1 MKGHSQIKSIQ
12 IKNLG
17 VIESTNLNFSDGL
30 TVLTGET
37 GAGKTM
43 VLTAL
48 SLILGSKADGKLVR
62 NGSER
67 MLVAAEFVVDKYISN
82 KVEELGGSTED
93 GILLITRTVSADGKS
108 KATIGGIPTTASTL
122 SELGEELVEIHA
134 QSSSLRLNK
143 ETVQRELIDRYAHNE
158 DLLRTYQ
165 NQLTSYQKCLSRLSE
180 LRKDFANRDSE
191 ISKLS
196 EIASLVKKFELKEN
210 IYEEIEN
217 EIGRLEAVEDLNKGV
232 STALSLLENEELSA
246 LGALQSA
253 IKALGSAA
261 NLDRE
266 LGLIHSQ
273 MADEVRG
280 ISAAVAELKN
290 YQLNLNADPARFDF
304 LQSRKSEL
312 VALAKK
318 FGNNENRNES
328 INYLISEA
336 KNAHIKIE
344 DLKGGEDRI
353 LQLERETGL
362 ELAKTHKA
370 ALALSE
376 SRLKAAKDISKEIT
390 EELIELALP
399 KAVIDIEVTFPREQ
413 HEKNFALHGIDSV
426 EINFASHHS
435 AKISPL
441 SKSASGGEL
450 SRVMLALEV
459 VLSKGS
465 KVGTYIFD
473 EVDAG
478 VGGKAAIEVGRKL
491 SRVAKSSQVLV
502 VTHLPQVAVW
512 ANNHIVVEK
521 SDEGDFTESSVFEVK
536 DERRKVEIARLLSGQ
551 EGSESAREH
560 AGELLELVGNEALR

>member
-48 SLILGSKADGKLVR
+48 SLILGGKADGKLVR

-67 MLVAAEFVVDKYISN
+67 MLVAAEFVVDEYISD

-93 GILLITRTVSADGKS
+93 GVLLITRTVSADGKS

-143 ETVQRELIDRYAHNE
+143 ESVQRELIDRYANNQA
-158 DLLRTYQ
+158 LLQDYQ
-165 NQLTSYQKCLSRLSE
+165 TRLNNYQKCLSRLSD

-210 IYEEIEN
+210 IYEDIDN
-217 EIGRLEAVEDLNKGV
+217 EIGRLEEVEDLNKGV
-232 STALSLLENEELSA
+232 STALSLLENEELNA

-280 ISAAVAELKN
+280 ITAAVSELKN
-290 YQLNLNADPARFDF
+290 YQINLNADPARFDY

-318 FGNNENRNES
+318 FGNSDNRNES
-328 INYLISEA
+328 INYLLSEA
-336 KNAHIKIE
+336 KNAHVKIE

-353 LQLERETGL
+353 LQLEKETSL
-362 ELAKTHKA
+362 EFANTHKA

-376 SRLKAAKDISKEIT
+376 SRLKAAKEISKEIT

-399 KAVIDIEVTFPREQ
+399 NAVIDIEVSIPREQ
-413 HEKNFALHGIDSV
+413 NEKNFALHGIDRV
-426 EINFASHHS
+426 EINFASHRS
-435 AKISPL
+435 AKLSPL

-491 SRVAKSSQVLV
+491 AKVAKSSQVLV

-521 SDEGDFTESSVFEVK
+521 SDAGDFTESSVFEVK
-536 DERRKVEIARLLSGQ
+536 GDRRKVEIARLLSGQ

-560 AGELLELVGNEALR
+560 AGELLELVGDEALR

>member
-17 VIESTNLNFSDGL
+17 VIESTNLNFADGL

-48 SLILGSKADGKLVR
+48 SLILGGKADGKLVR

-67 MLVAAEFVVDKYISN
+67 MLVAAEFVVDQYISD

-93 GILLITRTVSADGKS
+93 GVLLITRTVSADGKS

-143 ETVQRELIDRYAHNE
+143 ESVQRELIDRYADNQS
-158 DLLRTYQ
+158 LLQDYQ
-165 NQLTSYQKCLSRLSE
+165 NHFATYQKCLSRLSD

-210 IYEEIEN
+210 IYEDIDN

-232 STALSLLENEELSA
+232 SIALSLLENEELNA

-280 ISAAVAELKN
+280 ITAAVSELKN
-290 YQLNLNADPARFDF
+290 YQVNLNADPARFDY

-318 FGNNENRNES
+318 FGNSDNRNES
-328 INYLISEA
+328 INYLLSEA
-336 KNAHIKIE
+336 KNAHVKIE

-353 LQLERETGL
+353 LQLEKETSV
-362 ELAKTHKA
+362 EFANTHKA

-399 KAVIDIEVTFPREQ
+399 NAVIDIEVSIPREQ
-413 HEKNFALHGIDSV
+413 NEKNFALHGIDRV
-426 EINFASHHS
+426 EINFASHQS
-435 AKISPL
+435 AKLSPL

-478 VGGKAAIEVGRKL
+478 VGGKAAIEVGKRLHKL
-491 SRVAKSSQVLV
+491 AETAQVIV
-502 VTHLPQVAVW
+502 VTHLPQVAAW
-512 ANNHIVVEK
+512 ADTHFVVSKSSDGTIVASGVSLLDEK
-521 SDEGDFTESSVFEVK
+521 SRVE
-536 DERRKVEIARLLSGQ
+536 EIARMLAGL
-551 EGSESAREH
+551 EESESAREH
-560 AGELLELVGNEALR
+560 AAELLALRG

>member
-48 SLILGSKADGKLVR
+48 SLILGGKADGKLVR

-67 MLVAAEFVVDKYISN
+67 MLVAAEFVVDEYISE

-93 GILLITRTVSADGKS
+93 GVLLITRTVSADGKS

-143 ETVQRELIDRYAHNE
+143 ESVQRDLIDRYANNQA
-158 DLLRTYQ
+158 LLQDYQ
-165 NQLTSYQKCLSRLSE
+165 SRLTTYQKCLSRLSD

-210 IYEEIEN
+210 IYEDIDN

-232 STALSLLENEELSA
+232 STALSLLENEELNA

-280 ISAAVAELKN
+280 ITAAVSELKN
-290 YQLNLNADPARFDF
+290 YQVNLNADPARFDY

-318 FGNNENRNES
+318 FGNSDNRNES
-328 INYLISEA
+328 INYLLSEA
-336 KNAHIKIE
+336 KNAHVKIE

-353 LQLERETGL
+353 LQLEKETSV
-362 ELAKTHKA
+362 EFANTHKA

-399 KAVIDIEVTFPREQ
+399 NAVIDIEVSIPREQ
-413 HEKNFALHGIDSV
+413 SEKNFALHGIDRV
-426 EINFASHHS
+426 EMNFASHRS
-435 AKISPL
+435 AKLSPL

-491 SRVAKSSQVLV
+491 AKVAKSSQVLV

-521 SDEGDFTESSVFEVK
+521 SDAGDFTESSVFEVK
-536 DERRKVEIARLLSGQ
+536 DDRRKVEIARLLSGQ

-560 AGELLELVGNEALR
+560 AGELLELVSNEALR

>member
-108 KATIGGIPTTASTL
+108 KATIGGVPTTASTL

-253 IKALGSAA
+253 IKALGNAA

-353 LQLERETGL
+353 LQLERETSL

>member
-67 MLVAAEFVVDKYISN
+67 MLVAAEFVVDQYISD

-143 ETVQRELIDRYAHNE
+143 ESVQRELIDRYADNQS
-158 DLLRTYQ
+158 LLQDYQ
-165 NQLTSYQKCLSRLSE
+165 NHFATYQKCLSRLSD

-210 IYEEIEN
+210 IYEDIDN

-232 STALSLLENEELSA
+232 STALSLLENEELNA

-280 ISAAVAELKN
+280 ITAAVSELKN
-290 YQLNLNADPARFDF
+290 YQINLNADPARFDY

-318 FGNNENRNES
+318 FGNSDNRNES
-328 INYLISEA
+328 INYLLSEA
-336 KNAHIKIE
+336 KNAHVKIE

-353 LQLERETGL
+353 LQLEKETSL
-362 ELAKTHKA
+362 EFANTHKA

-376 SRLKAAKDISKEIT
+376 SRLKAAKEISKEIT

-399 KAVIDIEVTFPREQ
+399 NAVIDIEVSIPREQ
-413 HEKNFALHGIDSV
+413 NEKNFALHGIDRV
-426 EINFASHHS
+426 EINFASHRS
-435 AKISPL
+435 AKLSPL

-491 SRVAKSSQVLV
+491 AKVAKSSQVLV

-521 SDEGDFTESSVFEVK
+521 SDAGDFTESSVFEVK
-536 DERRKVEIARLLSGQ
+536 DDRRKVEIARLLSGQ

>member
-17 VIESTNLNFSDGL
+17 VIESTNLNFADGL

-48 SLILGSKADGKLVR
+48 SLILGGKADGKLVR

-67 MLVAAEFVVDKYISN
+67 MLVAAEFFVDDYISD

-93 GILLITRTVSADGKS
+93 GVLLITRTVSSDGKS

-143 ETVQRELIDRYAHNE
+143 ESVQRELIDRYADNQS
-158 DLLRTYQ
+158 LLQDYQ
-165 NQLTSYQKCLSRLSE
+165 NQLTTYQKCLSRLSD

-196 EIASLVKKFELKEN
+196 EIASLVKRFELKEN
-210 IYEEIEN
+210 IYEDIDN

-232 STALSLLENEELSA
+232 STAVSLLEDEELNA

-253 IKALGSAA
+253 IKALGSVA

-280 ISAAVAELKN
+280 IAAAVSELKN
-290 YQLNLNADPARFDF
+290 YQINLNADPTRFDY

-318 FGNNENRNES
+318 FGNSDNRNDS
-328 INYLISEA
+328 INYLLSEA

-353 LQLERETGL
+353 LQLEKETSL
-362 ELAKTHKA
+362 ELAKAHKA
-370 ALALSE
+370 ALALGE
-376 SRLKAAKDISKEIT
+376 SRLKAAKEISKEIT

-399 KAVIDIEVTFPREQ
+399 SAIIDIDVSFSREQ
-413 HEKNFALHGIDSV
+413 NEKNFGLHGIDRV
-426 EINFASHHS
+426 EINFASHRS
-435 AKISPL
+435 AKLSPL

-491 SRVAKSSQVLV
+491 AKVAKGSQVLV

-521 SDEGDFTESSVFEVK
+521 SDAGDFTESSVFEVK
-536 DERRKVEIARLLSGQ
+536 DDRRKVEIARLLSGQ

-560 AGELLELVGNEALR
+560 AGELLELVGDEALR

>member
-48 SLILGSKADGKLVR
+48 SLILGGKADGKLVR

-67 MLVAAEFVVDKYISN
+67 MLVAAEFVVDQYISD

-93 GILLITRTVSADGKS
+93 GVLLITRTVSADGKS

-143 ETVQRELIDRYAHNE
+143 ESVQRELIDRYADNQS
-158 DLLRTYQ
+158 LLQDYQ
-165 NQLTSYQKCLSRLSE
+165 NHFATYQKCLSRLSD

-210 IYEEIEN
+210 IYEDIDN

-232 STALSLLENEELSA
+232 SIALSLLENEELNA

-280 ISAAVAELKN
+280 IAAAVSELKN
-290 YQLNLNADPARFDF
+290 YQINLNADPARFDY

-318 FGNNENRNES
+318 FGNSDNRNES
-328 INYLISEA
+328 INYLLSEA
-336 KNAHIKIE
+336 KNAHVKIE

-353 LQLERETGL
+353 LQLEKETSL
-362 ELAKTHKA
+362 EFANTHKA

-376 SRLKAAKDISKEIT
+376 SRLKAAKEISKEIT

-399 KAVIDIEVTFPREQ
+399 NAVIDIEVSIPREQ
-413 HEKNFALHGIDSV
+413 NEKNFALHGIDRV
-426 EINFASHHS
+426 EINFASHRS
-435 AKISPL
+435 AKLSPL

-491 SRVAKSSQVLV
+491 AKVAKSSQVLV

-521 SDEGDFTESSVFEVK
+521 SDAGDFTESSVFEVK
-536 DERRKVEIARLLSGQ
+536 DDRRKVEIARLLSGQ